1 MHKIFCPNRRN
12 LSRLTAVNPREA
24 KTARALKPE
33 LQADSERRLIEAA
46 QRDPGRF
53 ADLYERN
60 FDRVYAYVARR
71 VHDRAAAE
79 DVVSEVFHHAL
90 AHLGSFEW
98 RGKPFCAW
106 LYRIAANALADR
118 YKKADRE
125 SGTAKKKESETAVL
139 DDVERRALLAELVNT
154 LPPEQRRVVVQ
165 RFVEQRS
172 IKEIARAM
180 QRSEGAVKQ
189 LQFRA
194 LQSLRAH
201 LEDAHD

>member
-1 MHKIFCPNRRN
+1 
-12 LSRLTAVNPREA
+12 
-24 KTARALKPE
+24 LKPE
-33 LQADSERRLIEAA
+33 LQPDELDDERLLVEAA

-71 VHDRAAAE
+71 LRDRSQAE

-90 AHLGSFEW
+90 ANLGKFEW
-98 RGKPFCAW
+98 RGVPFCAW
-106 LYRIAANALADR
+106 LYRIAANAIADR
-118 YKKADRE
+118 FEKR
-125 SGTAKKKESETAVL
+125 GKELGAPDETEAAVN
-139 DDVERRALLAELVNT
+139 DDVERRALLSQLVNG
-154 LPPEQRRVVVQ
+154 LPPEQRRVIVQ
-165 RFVEQRS
+165 RFVEQRT

-194 LQSLRAH
+194 LQALRARM
-201 LEDAHD
+201 EDAHA

>member
-1 MHKIFCPNRRN
+1 M
-12 LSRLTAVNPREA
+12 
-24 KTARALKPE
+24 KPE
-33 LQADSERRLIEAA
+33 LQAEDIDERLLVEAA
-46 QRDPGRF
+46 QRDRARF
-53 ADLYERN
+53 AELYERN

-71 VHDRAAAE
+71 VADRSVAE

-90 AHLGSFEW
+90 ANLDKFEW
-98 RGKPFCAW
+98 RGVPFCAW
-106 LYRIAANALADR
+106 LYRIAANAMVDR
-118 YKKADRE
+118 HERSTRE
-125 SGTAKKKESETAVL
+125 SGNVAEAPEAAVT
-139 DDVERRALLAELVNT
+139 DDVERRALLSQLVNS

-194 LQSLRAH
+194 LQTLRARM
-201 LEDAHD
+201 EDANA

>member
-1 MHKIFCPNRRN
+1 MSAEIR
-12 LSRLTAVNPREA
+12 
-24 KTARALKPE
+24 LKPE
-33 LQADSERRLIEAA
+33 LQDDEERLLVEAA
-46 QRDPGRF
+46 QRDPARF

-71 VHDRAAAE
+71 VVERALAE

-90 AHLGSFEW
+90 EKLKDFEW
-98 RGKPFCAW
+98 RGVPFCAW
-106 LYRIAANALADR
+106 LYRIAANAIADRFEKAKREAPLAD
-118 YKKADRE
+118 DE
-125 SGTAKKKESETAVL
+125 PEGAVTE
-139 DDVERRALLAELVNT
+139 DVERRALLSQLVNA
-154 LPPEQRRVVVQ
+154 LPPEQRRVVIA

-194 LQSLRAH
+194 LQNLRARMNEKR
-201 LEDAHD
+201 EDAHA